1 MTPTPYQV
9 GLVTG
14 AVGVC
19 LFIVIGAI
27 AVNLVARWYGA
38 RLHRRRTALE
48 AQAVVAEAETIAR
61 QAADR

>member
-1 MTPTPYQV
+1 MTATPYQV

-27 AVNLVARWYGA
+27 LVDLAARWYGA
-38 RLHRRRTALE
+38 RLHRRRTAL
-48 AQAVVAEAETIAR
+48 AARAVVEAAETIAR